1 MLYVCR
7 IVLPL
12 VHPHVKSTRQNIKR
26 DDECPQSNHLTRKAH
41 ERRRIPEVA
50 VFKLRIFSVAVFKL
64 HIENILN
71 MEIYDRPLLNSKT
84 LFYCALKPLHVYMFF
99 IHSDRLRLC
108 SNREKESR

>member
-26 DDECPQSNHLTRKAH
+26 DDECPQSNQLTRKAH
-41 ERRRIPEVA
+41 ERRRIPE
-50 VFKLRIFSVAVFKL
+50 VAVFKL